1 MLFRN
6 KDFRPD
12 KTEEGILS
20 RIHLTRQQ
28 RYRILRWVLMGGVL
42 LALSLVQD
50 VIMSRVRFLG
60 GTTSLLPAGIFIACM
75 LMPAEEGSLF
85 ALLGAAFFY
94 YSGASAGPQ
103 VIAVITALAILFSI
117 FRHSYMKKGF
127 LSNLVCGATVMM
139 LYGILIFA
147 IELFLGN
154 TIPSRFSAALAGSAM
169 SVAAMPLLYP
179 IFASIEKI
187 GGETW
192 KD

>member
-6 KDFRPD
+6 RDFRPD
-12 KTEEGILS
+12 KTDDGIFS

-28 RYRILRWVLMGGVL
+28 RYRILRWALMGGVL
-42 LALSLVQD
+42 LALSLTQD
-50 VIMSRVRFLG
+50 VVMSRVRFMG

-75 LMPAEEGSLF
+75 LMPTEEGSLF
-85 ALLGAAFFY
+85 ALLGAIFFY

-127 LSNLVCGATVMM
+127 LSNFLCSGAVMM
-139 LYGILIFA
+139 LYGIMIFA

-154 TIPSRFSAALAGSAM
+154 TVASRFPAALAGSAL
-169 SVAAMPLLYP
+169 SVAFMPILYP